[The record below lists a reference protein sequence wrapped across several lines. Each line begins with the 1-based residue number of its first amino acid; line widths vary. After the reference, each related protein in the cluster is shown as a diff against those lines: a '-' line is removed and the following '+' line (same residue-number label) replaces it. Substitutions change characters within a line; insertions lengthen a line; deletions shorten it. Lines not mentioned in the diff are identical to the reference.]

1 MNMKNEALWRIWKHI
16 LNSPQVCKSCAKYFD
31 LRNRFWK
38 HEKLMHRTRTR
49 RTFSKHVLHEDQKER
64 GFRNMKDSFLKS
76 WCNFVELSYENKS
89 VSSRL
94 QTHLLQNLKTWSK
107 SPVTWRFLYK
117 YILRDGH
124 IAQRCPIRNWSLFRV
139 LRIVPDLTLL

>member
-94 QTHLLQNLKTWSK
+94 QTHLLQNLKTSL
-107 SPVTWRFLYK
+107 SFYLEC
-117 YILRDGH
+117 
-124 IAQRCPIRNWSLFRV
+124 RCFHEFHEFHDFMLKLDFY
-139 LRIVPDLTLL
+139 DLSTLLDGA